1 MAQPLTTTAI
11 HKIPKIQPPITSVVQ
26 CTPRYTREMPTRLAS
41 IAAAAQTA
49 IRLRHER
56 IRRLH
61 SQAAAPNTAAAA
73 AACPDGNPNPSA
85 AATAWASGGRER
97 PSAALNTVVSPMT
110 PAQVTA
116 STSTGAHDRQAMPS
130 SRPTASAMTAIPAG
144 PPALL
149 TASITDGERR
159 CPVRRDE
166 PGHRVVQHRYPV
178 TVGDIIHQLAHA
190 GRGQRDGGQSQDER
204 QHECALRRDPSQPA
218 EPGTPAGEPPGP
230 PGQPAGQLGGRPEQ
244 APVVGHPGA
253 QYQASQHH
261 QAAGGEQETGDDHGQ
276 LHRLTIPAC
285 TSLPPICDAGR
296 VALHHLAPPGAPGKS
311 CMAAYGLLDG

>member
-1 MAQPLTTTAI
+1 
-11 HKIPKIQPPITSVVQ
+11 
-26 CTPRYTREMPTRLAS
+26 MPTRLAS

-97 PSAALNTVVSPMT
+97 LSAALNTIVSPVT

-149 TASITDGERR
+149 TGSITAVSGGARCAATNRATGWSSTAIPSPSVTSSTSLPTLAAASATAASPRMSDSTSAPSAGTRPGLRNRGPQRANRR
-159 CPVRRDE
+159 
-166 PGHRVVQHRYPV
+166 GHLGSLRASWV
-178 TVGDIIHQLAHA
+178 A
-190 GRGQRDGGQSQDER
+190 GQSR
-204 QHECALRRDPSQPA
+204 SRWWA
-218 EPGTPAGEPPGP
+218 TPTRSTRPP
-230 PGQPAGQLGGRPEQ
+230 
-244 APVVGHPGA
+244 
-253 QYQASQHH
+253 QHH
-261 QAAGGEQETGDDHGQ
+261 EAAGGEHEPGDDYGQ
-276 LHRLTIPAC
+276 LHRFTSPAG
-285 TSLPPICDAGR
+285 TSLPPIWDVGQAASPHP
-296 VALHHLAPPGAPGKS
+296 VPPGAPGKS
-311 CMAAYGLLDG
+311 CMAAYGLLD